1 MYRPPPTCPQSMV
14 EGSEAHVKVKS
25 KASNFK
31 HLIKEEEVRKTGL
44 RILAVSAIVTLILL
58 GSASNALADD
68 PFLCPVVG
76 GEEDEDTG
84 KKTGVLNADDRNGD
98 NGVAAITPPVGTS
111 QLPGKNQAGANANP
125 NAHNTEGPDNED
137 AGPGHNPDF
146 SPIWPP
152 SD

>member
-14 EGSEAHVKVKS
+14 EGSEACVKVRS

-31 HLIKEEEVRKTGL
+31 YLIKEEEVRKTGL

-58 GSASNALADD
+58 GSASNALADG

-76 GEEDEDTG
+76 GERNDNAG
-84 KKTGVLNADDRNGD
+84 KDTGVLNADANNGA

-125 NAHNTEGPDNED
+125 NAHNTKGPGDET
-137 AGPGHNPDF
+137 AGPGQNPDF